1 MQQQQQQ
8 GPRALKEGV
17 LEKRSDGLL
26 QMWKRKHCTLTE
38 EAVLLHAP
46 KHAHQH
52 AQAQPQAQPA
62 GKGKELHF
70 SRVKTV
76 DCVERKGKHGYFT
89 VVMAD
94 GKEIDFRCRA
104 DEGWSAEITLQ
115 MVQYKNRQAV
125 LAVRST
131 RHKHQRLV
139 ISKPETEVTVPAGE
153 SRAHSANTLTARL
166 PSNVSQTST
175 CAVLRDN
182 QRYSF
187 HLLNGFIN
195 SSHRQTDG

>member
-8 GPRALKEGV
+8 GARVLKEGV

-46 KHAHQH
+46 KHAHAH
-52 AQAQPQAQPA
+52 PA

-139 ISKPETEVTVPAGE
+139 ISKPETEVPAGE
-153 SRAHSANTLTARL
+153 SRAHS
-166 PSNVSQTST
+166 
-175 CAVLRDN
+175 
-182 QRYSF
+182 
-187 HLLNGFIN
+187 G
-195 SSHRQTDG
+195 

>member
-1 MQQQQQQ
+1 MQQQQAA
-8 GPRALKEGV
+8 PRVLKEGV

-38 EAVLLHAP
+38 EAVLLHT
-46 KHAHQH
+46 HQH
-52 AQAQPQAQPA
+52 AQPA
-62 GKGKELHF
+62 AKGKELHF

-89 VVMAD
+89 VVMAN

-131 RHKHQRLV
+131 RHKQQRLV
-139 ISKPETEVTVPAGE
+139 ISKPETELTVPAGE
-153 SRAHSANTLTARL
+153 SRAHS
-166 PSNVSQTST
+166 
-175 CAVLRDN
+175 
-182 QRYSF
+182 
-187 HLLNGFIN
+187 G
-195 SSHRQTDG
+195 

>member
-1 MQQQQQQ
+1 MQQQ
-8 GPRALKEGV
+8 GPRVLKEGV

-26 QMWKRKHCTLTE
+26 QMWKRKLCTLTE

-46 KHAHQH
+46 KHTHPHAH
-52 AQAQPQAQPA
+52 PA

-94 GKEIDFRCRA
+94 GKEIDFRCLS

-125 LAVRST
+125 IAVRST
-131 RHKHQRLV
+131 RHKQHRLV
-139 ISKPETEVTVPAGE
+139 ISKPDTQVTVQTGE
-153 SRAHSANTLTARL
+153 SRAHS
-166 PSNVSQTST
+166 
-175 CAVLRDN
+175 
-182 QRYSF
+182 
-187 HLLNGFIN
+187 G
-195 SSHRQTDG
+195 

>member
-1 MQQQQQQ
+1 MPAVLRILILALPVMQQQQQ
-8 GPRALKEGV
+8 GPRVLKEGV

-46 KHAHQH
+46 KHAHAH
-52 AQAQPQAQPA
+52 PA

-131 RHKHQRLV
+131 RHKQQRLV
-139 ISKPETEVTVPAGE
+139 ISKPETEVPVPPGE
-153 SRAHSANTLTARL
+153 SRAHSGET
-166 PSNVSQTST
+166 
-175 CAVLRDN
+175 
-182 QRYSF
+182 
-187 HLLNGFIN
+187 
-195 SSHRQTDG
+195 HRCKMTPRTRSDCS

>member
-1 MQQQQQQ
+1 MPAVLCILILALLVMQQQQ
-8 GPRALKEGV
+8 GPRVLKEGV

-46 KHAHQH
+46 KHAHRH
-52 AQAQPQAQPA
+52 PPAHPA

-131 RHKHQRLV
+131 RHKQQRLV

-153 SRAHSANTLTARL
+153 SRAHSGETHA
-166 PSNVSQTST
+166 
-175 CAVLRDN
+175 
-182 QRYSF
+182 
-187 HLLNGFIN
+187 
-195 SSHRQTDG
+195 DGL